1 MNKIW
6 FWFWFNCFI
15 RNLENLIK
23 FFHFMVKK
31 VLVIF
36 VWFGVKVPKIKS
48 TSPKFK
54 IGTKFHKLGILS
66 SLIDNLINAI
76 KFVFIFLAFNFS
88 LDKREV
94 LKHLILLI
102 NCFEFCCFLAGLQNN
117 WFLICCVGGYKTQLK
132 LSKTFFFDEFFGCSR
147 VFKQKSSWMLHE
159 PRHQTLG
166 HN

>member
-1 MNKIW
+1 
-6 FWFWFNCFI
+6 
-15 RNLENLIK
+15 
-23 FFHFMVKK
+23 MVKK

-132 LSKTFFFDEFFGCSR
+132 LSKTFLFWWIFLGVRSR
-147 VFKQKSSWMLHE
+147 VFEQKSNWMLHE
-159 PRHQTLG
+159 PNAILNLITRHDLWAPKRPNRRFG
-166 HN
+166 LL